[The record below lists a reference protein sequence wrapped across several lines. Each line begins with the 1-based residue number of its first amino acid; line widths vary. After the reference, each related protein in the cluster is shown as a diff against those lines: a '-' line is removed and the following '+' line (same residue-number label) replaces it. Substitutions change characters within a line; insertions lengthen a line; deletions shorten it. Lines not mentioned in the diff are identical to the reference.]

1 MAASIKRLQ
10 LGVLRQLV
18 AGDGEAI
25 NKNQRA
31 ARKQWALLIACWQGF
46 DKQVV
51 EVMLHSTGGRWKLPK
66 D

>member
-18 AGDGEAI
+18 VGDGESL
-25 NKNQRA
+25 NTNQRA
-31 ARKQWALLIACWQGF
+31 ARKRWALLIACWQGF
-46 DKQVV
+46 DKQVT
-51 EVMLHSTGGRWKLPK
+51 EAMLRGTGGRWKLPK

>member
-18 AGDGEAI
+18 AGDGESL
-25 NKNQRA
+25 NKYQRE
-31 ARKQWALLIACWQGF
+31 ARRQRALLIACWQGF
-46 DKQVV
+46 DKQVT